1 MHLCPSQWHPAVILL
16 SGLGAQRQVATGSGL
31 SSPGLT
37 GNTTCGHGHH
47 KREQPAWLLT
57 FLGFPSFSLGPWTE
71 VVKGTIFAEQAL
83 HSRGV
88 GQMNHSVYSQAEE
101 KREIE
106 FGIKEKFQKISNN
119 IKLKPAKIKS
129 SISWGSICAQREAGA
144 QGSRG
149 LTRRAVQG

>member
-1 MHLCPSQWHPAVILL
+1 MTPRCDSPQWPRSPETGGNWVWVVQPRADGKHHLWAWTPQKGAASLTPDF
-16 SGLGAQRQVATGSGL
+16 SGVSEF
-31 SSPGLT
+31 LT
-37 GNTTCGHGHH
+37 GAMNRGGKGHDIRRAGTTQQ
-47 KREQPAWLLT
+47 R
-57 FLGFPSFSLGPWTE
+57 
-71 VVKGTIFAEQAL
+71 
-83 HSRGV
+83 RG
-88 GQMNHSVYSQAEE
+88 GGQQMNHSVYSQAEE